1 MPNPNTEPSALEQ
14 NYPTTQP
21 NRSYNDFTQL
31 EQQIANSEDGTNY
44 AELRARIEALEA
56 ALGIVRPDLEQAQ
69 EDIDSLEDGKV
80 DKETGK
86 ELMPSNLPL
95 QVNNNSQSIEN
106 ITNAMGNKVDKV
118 TGYSL
123 LPIDFN
129 QRVPQLESDVIDL
142 RNIKQDQMQF
152 TELPNAQDYI
162 GKIVQYVGPTTPL
175 LNNGYFYQAV
185 FDGEQ
190 MIYTWV
196 EKSGSSNEYTPGQG
210 IEIVDNEIKC
220 TLLNDTL
227 TSTTTTWSS
236 QKLRAEFEAISGAT
250 KVYIVAELPAIGE
263 INAIYYQG
271 TEAPYNI
278 YLYSSSNEWV
288 LIGTTGVNLQNY
300 YTKTEVDNKLTIIEN
315 NIKDNKPNPGYGIEI
330 SQLPN
335 HLGKNIA
342 AKGTAPIDV
351 VVSDGI
357 ILKYNKGLDI
367 NTDGELEVNIG
378 DGLKIRSNKIITN
391 IDGDSIRLNPDNE
404 MYVPLKNVA
413 GENIIGTGNISFKT
427 INNEV
432 IKGTGNISTPA
443 YDDFF
448 AKVGDEI
455 MYSGPIIGYLAY
467 NSARYMTCLTFF
479 KSLKNITNLRI
490 KKLDVGLRDN
500 GGYLKY
506 HAVIGDAGTNTGAS
520 FPIIDN
526 YTEQKTGITADGYK
540 TGSENQ
546 WWLNINLDQASR
558 ITTTLTGNPPVTNTP
573 LMFMFANCVFECI

>member
-44 AELRARIEALEA
+44 AELRARIEALET

-69 EDIDSLEDGKV
+69 EDIDSLEDSKV

-106 ITNAMGNKVDKV
+106 ITSAMDNKVDKV
-118 TGYSL
+118 NGYGL

-142 RNIKQDQMQF
+142 RNIKQDKMQF
-152 TELPNAQDYI
+152 TELPNAQTYI
-162 GKIVQYVGPTTPL
+162 GKIVQYVGPTTQL

-196 EKSGSSNEYTPGQG
+196 EKSGSSNEYTSGQG
-210 IEIVDNEIKC
+210 IEIVDNEIRC

-236 QKLRAEFEAISGAT
+236 QKLRAEFEAITGAT

-271 TEAPYNI
+271 TEPPFNI
-278 YLYSSSNEWV
+278 YLYTSNNTWE

-315 NIKDNKPNPGYGIEI
+315 DIKDDKPNPGYGIEI

-357 ILKYNKGLDI
+357 ILKYNEGLDI
-367 NTDGELEVNIG
+367 NTDGELKVNIG
-378 DGLKIRSNKIITN
+378 DGLKIGSNKIITN
-391 IDGDSIRLNPDNE
+391 IDGNSIRLNSNGE
-404 MYVPLKNVA
+404 MSVPLK
-413 GENIIGTGNISFKT
+413 T
-427 INNEV
+427 INGNTLY
-432 IKGTGNISTPA
+432 GSGNISTPA

-467 NSARYMTCLTFF
+467 YSTRYMTCLTFF

-490 KKLDVGLRDN
+490 KKLDVALRDN

-506 HAVIGDAGTNTGAS
+506 HAVIGDSGTNTGAN
-520 FPIIDN
+520 FVIVDN
-526 YTEQKTGITADGYK
+526 YTEQKTGITADGFK

-546 WWLNINLDQASR
+546 WWLNINLDQAAR
-558 ITTTLTGNPPVTNTP
+558 ITTTLTGNPPITNTP
-573 LMFMFANCVFECI
+573 LMFMLASCVFECI